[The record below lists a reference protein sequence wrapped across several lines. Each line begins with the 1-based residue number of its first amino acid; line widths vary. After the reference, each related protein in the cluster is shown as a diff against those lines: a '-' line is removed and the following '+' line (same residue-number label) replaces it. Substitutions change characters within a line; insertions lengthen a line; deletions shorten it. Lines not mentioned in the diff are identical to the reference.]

1 MYKINNKQKSTC
13 KTKTNKKII
22 NIQKK
27 IKNKTT
33 KKQVIINIMQ
43 IK

>member
-1 MYKINNKQKSTC
+1 MYKINNMQN

-27 IKNKTT
+27 LKIKQP